1 MTGTPHAEPP
11 PRPARFLVH
20 LTHLSAAAIVFAT
33 LVRLLSTHARFPW
46 WELDPSRQPVP
57 ETALLPSQ
65 ALSLDLV
72 VWLASFLGVG
82 ACALLGQ
89 RLRWFTGALAL
100 IGAAGATVL
109 CNFLPDRAGS
119 GPDDAVMAGAWSSA
133 IIGAWAITHL
143 AADPPIRRN
152 IFAVFAGA
160 AWVLAAKGAYQVFIE
175 HAATVAHY
183 KADTVSMLAAQGLEP
198 GSAGAREFERRLLQ
212 PEATGW
218 VGMSNA
224 HASIL
229 AALLAMTLALAWSA
243 WSDVRAKRLPSGT
256 AGVLSLAAL
265 AAAAGLAITG
275 SKGGILAGVLAATLT
290 LVVSVLNKKPPSTS
304 ERAPESPSPRPRFL
318 LTALATALPILA
330 LLAVY
335 LRGILAES
343 LAERSILFRSQ
354 YLEGAARIIADSF
367 PFGVGP
373 AGFKPAYNL
382 HKPPL
387 SPESVESP
395 HSILFDWLACLGAP
409 GLAWCILL
417 FIWLACAARA
427 LSGWHASAHGSV
439 SRSTKALAPPS
450 GSTVPDGPALQH
462 APLWPRTIWLIVPLA
477 ACAVAWTREA
487 PTVAPD
493 EWLIRLV
500 AVLAWLAT
508 MFCAAKLTAHRALP
522 AALFAAAVA
531 LATHAQI
538 ELTPVLPATCATVFL
553 LIALAAAPS
562 STASEDRRPSGRHAQ
577 ASGRLPFLRA
587 LPLLLF
593 LPLTY
598 TTLNLRNRLAPWE
611 SHLQAAAEAV
621 EPIAR
626 IRALLPRINE
636 SPQARSE
643 LETILLPTLPTDAR
657 LDLSLATAH
666 AIARFAERADRH
678 LSAAS
683 EARPESLRAEDAALR
698 LLLGAAADVRSLN
711 HPDLA
716 LPLSH
721 RAASRI
727 QLVLTRPDGSAG
739 PAAATIA
746 SACEALHQI
755 DPTPNTRWLAH
766 ALEQWTIAA
775 TNDPYALQPV
785 LRQIDLYQALSQP
798 AEAGAAA
805 TRALQLNANLRLDPL
820 KQLTPE
826 QQARLE
832 SLIKAAASP
841 PQLPLPA
848 PG

>member
-1 MTGTPHAEPP
+1 VTGTPHAEPLKATP
-11 PRPARFLVH
+11 PRPGRVLVP
-20 LTHLSAAAIVFAT
+20 LTHLSAAAIVVAT
-33 LVRLLSTHARFPW
+33 LVRLLSAHARFPW

-57 ETALLPSQ
+57 ETTLLPSQ
-65 ALSLDLV
+65 ALTLDFI
-72 VWLASFLGVG
+72 VWLASFLAVG
-82 ACALLGQ
+82 ACVLLGQ
-89 RLRWFTGALAL
+89 RLRWFSGALAL
-100 IGAAGATVL
+100 IGAAGATL
-109 CNFLPDRAGS
+109 LFYFLPARAGS
-119 GPDDAVMAGAWSSA
+119 GPDDAVMASAWSSA

-143 AADPPIRRN
+143 TADPAIRRA

-160 AWVLAAKGAYQVFIE
+160 VWVLAAKGAYQVFIE

-183 KADTVSMLAAQGLEP
+183 EANTEAMLAAQSLEP
-198 GSAGAREFERRLLQ
+198 GSAGAREFERRLMQ

-229 AALLAMTLALAWSA
+229 AAMLAMTLALAWSA

-256 AGVLSLAAL
+256 AGVLTLAAL
-265 AAAAGLAITG
+265 ASAVGLAMTG
-275 SKGGILAGVLAATLT
+275 SKGGILTGVLAAALT
-290 LVVSVLNKKPPSTS
+290 LAVASLSKRTPSVS
-304 ERAPESPSPRPRFL
+304 ERASVSPAPRPRVPF
-318 LTALATALPILA
+318 TTLATTLPLLA

-335 LRGILAES
+335 LRGILGES

-354 YLEGAARIIADSF
+354 YLEGAARIIADTF
-367 PFGVGP
+367 PLGVGP
-373 AGFKPAYNL
+373 GGFKPAYNL

-395 HSILFDWLACLGAP
+395 HSILFDWLACLGVS

-417 FIWLACAARA
+417 FIWLACAPRA
-427 LSGWHASAHGSV
+427 LSGWHASFQGSM
-439 SRSTKALAPPS
+439 SQPP
-450 GSTVPDGPALQH
+450 DAQRPARAMAQFQT
-462 APLWPRTIWLIVPLA
+462 LWLLGPLA

-487 PTVAPD
+487 PTVPPD

-553 LIALAAAPS
+553 LITLAAAPP
-562 STASEDRRPSGRHAQ
+562 SEPLAQ
-577 ASGRLPFLRA
+577 ARGHRSILRA
-587 LPLLLF
+587 LPLLLL

-598 TTLNLRNRLAPWE
+598 TTLHLRNRLTPWE
-611 SHLQAAAEAV
+611 SHLQAAAEAA

-626 IRALLPRINE
+626 IRALLPQIND
-636 SPQARSE
+636 SPEARRE
-643 LETILLPTLPTDAR
+643 LDAILLPTLSADAR
-657 LDLSLATAH
+657 LDLSLATARAMAH
-666 AIARFAERADRH
+666 FAERVDQH
-678 LSAAS
+678 LCAAS
-683 EARPESLRAEDAALR
+683 EARPESLRTDDAVLR
-698 LLLGAAADVRSLN
+698 LLLGVASDIRSLD

-716 LPLSH
+716 AAIIN
-721 RAASRI
+721 RAAERARSMPSR
-727 QLVLTRPDGSAG
+727 PNASAG

-755 DPTPNTRWLAH
+755 DPTPDNRWLTR

-775 TNDPYALQPV
+775 ANDPHALQPL
-785 LRQIDLYQALSQP
+785 LRQIDLHQALSHP
-798 AEAGAAA
+798 TEAAA
-805 TRALQLNANLRLDPL
+805 AAKRALEVNANLRLDPL

-826 QQARLE
+826 QHARLE
-832 SLIKAAASP
+832 ALIKAASIPGQP
-841 PQLPLPA
+841 PPPNPV